1 MGDDSADTQ
10 YPATGQVRSPP
21 GHRAWGEHGT
31 QVSPLR
37 NAQPP
42 VWARSAF
49 RHTRGSVVNVAQLEL
64 PPLTLLVSCCAAAA
78 DGVTAFVLSTVPPR
92 QHDDTAVALLEDVAA
107 VETATAAVC
116 PTDEEQAS

>member
-64 PPLTLLVSCCAAAA
+64 PPLTLLVSCCAAA

-92 QHDDTAVALLEDVAA
+92 QHDDTVVALLEAVAA